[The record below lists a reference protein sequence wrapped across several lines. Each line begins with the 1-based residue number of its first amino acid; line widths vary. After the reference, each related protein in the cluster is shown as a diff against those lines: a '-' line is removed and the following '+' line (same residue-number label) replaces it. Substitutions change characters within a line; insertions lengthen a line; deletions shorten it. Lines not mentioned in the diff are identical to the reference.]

1 MATISSSRAV
11 EITIP
16 ADYLEDVRSAIVA
29 EINSDS
35 DALRENHAS
44 LLSGSL
50 GGREDRASALGWL
63 RNDSRLLDQL
73 LDASGDTK
81 VTAECNTVTEALQSL
96 VRVLIDRLADEAGY
110 APIPMGSVL
119 ELCAALRWAA
129 EEAIRLTPQMDERAV
144 A

>member
-63 RNDSRLLDQL
+63 RNDSRLLDHL
-73 LDASGDTK
+73 LDATGDTK
-81 VTAECNTVTEALQSL
+81 VTADLSTVTHVLEET
-96 VRVLIDRLADEAGY
+96 VRVLSSRLGQQCGY
-110 APIPMGSVL
+110 APIAMGAVL

-129 EEAIRLTPQMDERAV
+129 EEAVRIEPALDERTV

>member
-29 EINSDS
+29 EINSDCY
-35 DALRENHAS
+35 ALRENHAS
-44 LLSGSL
+44 LLAGSL

-63 RNDSRLLDQL
+63 RNDSRLLDHL
-73 LDASGDTK
+73 LDATGDTK
-81 VTAECNTVTEALQSL
+81 VTADLSTVTHVLGET
-96 VRVLIDRLADEAGY
+96 VRVLSSRLGQQCEY
-110 APIPMGSVL
+110 SPVPVGSVL

-129 EEAIRLTPQMDERAV
+129 EEAVRIEPQMDERAV